1 MLRAFLPEAVFK
13 TWLAA
18 VLLLLSTGVLAQYPD
33 REPVRVASFNTLS
46 SGWLVYETPG
56 NRLVPYVKGMDEEH
70 QVFYQWLTIK
80 RDQPFEISFPANKG
94 LCLFL
99 DNSLIFK
106 ADSSA
111 DYTIDLTRI
120 VPLPTP
126 EGKYLFAVWNPNA
139 RPDLA
144 GFQNHVPE
152 EKYNPLYASQ
162 TVNLKNKP
170 RLLPNQNAFIVF
182 LLLIG
187 IIYGSLRTSF
197 PADFNTVFR
206 VGNLF
211 RKTPPEEGFLAK
223 PIGSWSSFL
232 FITAFS
238 LSFSLL
244 IVAIHANIQNS
255 FIFNRVFWLSES
267 DITARIFS
275 DAVLILGFIF
285 LKYIFLRIMA
295 YIFDVGGVVLLQY
308 REFLRSILFMGMFLP
323 FVMLLYLAFN
333 HTYPGVVLWVSTL
346 AVSALLVITTVRI
359 INTLNKK
366 VPLRNLHLFS
376 YICAT
381 EIIPLSVM
389 LKLIVFNY

>member
-1 MLRAFLPEAVFK
+1 VLRAFLPDNIFK
-13 TWLAA
+13 NWLAVA
-18 VLLLLSTGVLAQYPD
+18 LLLLSAGAFAQYPE
-33 REPVRVASFNTLS
+33 REAVKVTSFNTLS
-46 SGWLVYETPG
+46 SGWLVYDAPG
-56 NRLVPYVKGMDEEH
+56 NRLVPYVKGMNEERR
-70 QVFYQWLTIK
+70 VFYQWLTIK
-80 RDQPFEISFPANKG
+80 RDQPFEISFPATRG

-99 DNSLIFK
+99 DNRLIFN

-120 VPLPTP
+120 IPLPEP
-126 EGKYLFAVWNPNA
+126 EGKYLFAIWNPHAQPN
-139 RPDLA
+139 LA
-144 GFQNHVPE
+144 GFQNYLPE
-152 EKYNPLYASQ
+152 EKYDPLFASQ
-162 TVNLKNKP
+162 AVNLKNMP
-170 RLLPNQNAFIVF
+170 RVLPNQNAFILF

-187 IIYGSLRTSF
+187 VIYGSLRTSF
-197 PADFNTVFR
+197 PADFNSVFR
-206 VGNLF
+206 VGSLL

-285 LKYIFLRIMA
+285 LKYLFLRIMA
-295 YIFDVGGVVLLQY
+295 YIFDVGGVVVLQY

-333 HTYPGVVLWVSTL
+333 HTYPGVVLWISTL
-346 AVSALLVITTVRI
+346 AVSTLLLITTVRI

>member
-1 MLRAFLPEAVFK
+1 MLRAFLPETSFK
-13 TWLAA
+13 NWLAGI
-18 VLLLLSTGVLAQYPD
+18 LLLLSTGAFAQYPD
-33 REPVRVASFNTLS
+33 REPVRVTSFNTLS
-46 SGWLVYETPG
+46 SGWLVNEG
-56 NRLVPYVKGMDEEH
+56 RANRLVPYVKGGHEERRA
-70 QVFYQWLTIK
+70 FYQWLAIK
-80 RDQPFEISFPANKG
+80 RDQPFEISFPATNG

-99 DNSLIFK
+99 DNRLIFR

-111 DYTIDLTRI
+111 NYTIDLTSI
-120 VPLPTP
+120 IPLPKP
-126 EGKYLFAVWNPNA
+126 EGKYLFAVWSPNA
-139 RPDLA
+139 LPNLA
-144 GFQNHVPE
+144 GFQNYLPE
-152 EKYNPLYASQ
+152 EKYDPLYASQ

-170 RLLPNQNAFIVF
+170 RLLPNQNAFIIF

-187 IIYGSLRTSF
+187 VIYGSLRTSF
-197 PADFNTVFR
+197 PVDFNSVFR
-206 VGNLF
+206 VGSLF

-285 LKYIFLRIMA
+285 LKYVFLRIMA

-323 FVMLLYLAFN
+323 FVMMLYLAFN
-333 HTYPGVVLWVSTL
+333 HTHPGVVLWISTL
-346 AVSALLVITTVRI
+346 AVSTLLVITTVRI

-366 VPLRNLHLFS
+366 VPLLNLHLFS